1 MTIQEI
7 EQALKQVPGGLKPMD
22 PASIPSKSAVE
33 EIIED
38 LFSLMFPGYFKE
50 LSNVTVTEA
59 LAQVRTKLRTQ
70 TERAYL
76 FAGESEEEGRK
87 ACETLLCALP
97 RIKEKLLKDAQAIYE
112 GDPAARCREEVL
124 ICYPGF
130 YAIGVYRMAHVL
142 YEAKVPLLSRMM
154 TEIAHGKTGID
165 IHAGAQIGEYFFID
179 HGTGIVIGET
189 AVIGDHVKLYQGVT
203 LGAKSFEL
211 DANGLPVKA
220 IKRHPNI
227 GNRVVIYA
235 NATVLG
241 GETTIGDDCVI
252 GASVW
257 LTQSVPAGK
266 TVVNKAES

>member
-7 EQALKQVPGGLKPMD
+7 EQALKQVSGGLKPMD

-130 YAIGVYRMAHVL
+130 YAIGVYRMAHRVL
-142 YEAKVPLLSRMM
+142 LKEQCELRSFPLADL
-154 TEIAHGKTGID
+154 EEKH
-165 IHAGAQIGEYFFID
+165 F
-179 HGTGIVIGET
+179 
-189 AVIGDHVKLYQGVT
+189 
-203 LGAKSFEL
+203 
-211 DANGLPVKA
+211 
-220 IKRHPNI
+220 
-227 GNRVVIYA
+227 
-235 NATVLG
+235 VLG
-241 GETTIGDDCVI
+241 LYGPQTAAALAVWTGLCGILADAFAFRAVEHNSLPFRHCRFCF
-252 GASVW
+252 SV
-257 LTQSVPAGK
+257 
-266 TVVNKAES
+266 